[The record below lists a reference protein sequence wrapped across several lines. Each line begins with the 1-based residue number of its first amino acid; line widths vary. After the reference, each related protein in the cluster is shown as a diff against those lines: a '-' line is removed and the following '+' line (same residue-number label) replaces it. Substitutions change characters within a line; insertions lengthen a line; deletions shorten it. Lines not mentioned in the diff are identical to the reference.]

1 MARTYEE
8 LKAEMAAKRSA
19 AEAAK
24 AAAPQ
29 VEPAPVA
36 PASPFAVPDYLR
48 PPAELMAPEGLE
60 VFEPAP
66 KAKKIRKLAA
76 PATPSVTRAEAGVQ
90 PKPQEIFKTP
100 GQVAEQAREPEI
112 QTVPKAELT
121 PDMRR
126 EVDWKKFYDS
136 VGTEIY
142 KPAKRRAAEALQ
154 LTEAQLEA
162 IAQAQGVNLE
172 AINEAKIK
180 GRTYEEVARANR
192 ERGVLGFMPLAERE
206 ASFSRTVD
214 DFEKAQR
221 GEASEGIR
229 LKKSGADQD
238 WTGGYVAMG
247 TREVLPEVSKP
258 GEYGHLVSETLI
270 GALQKDPKASA
281 FYDLYGRKIATGNTQ
296 KYIEERTKD
305 LMERAGVGP
314 SDPDSFE
321 KRQKLRRRAINEIL
335 AYKTIGMWTP
345 AVTMQDVQVTEGVE
359 APGFFASIGPNIE
372 LIGLNNKGQAI
383 YRQESPLGVLFRAI
397 DIPQEAIVG
406 KLEGRTAAEGIQTGA
421 NFLEYAMEHTEGDSP
436 YVRYPALAAGF
447 IGAVAMPDLLVGPG
461 MAAKGVKA
469 AKRFYDVRK
478 IAPRVLELL
487 TDVAEARKTKD
498 MTKAKKAEVA
508 LRDYTPQV
516 ADMLDRYDAAAARR
530 FQMVDPIDEDIFNE
544 DVSALL
550 ATLDDEGAKALA
562 AERVHLHPSMRK
574 PETAAKLPTKEETY
588 SSFDELFNTDILEAR
603 VSKAKAD
610 YIATAPR
617 TVQEHFSRYAK
628 GLTRSKLEAY
638 KKAKVITQAEL
649 DDLARIVEASTAPA
663 LAGNMG
669 QWKSALQATLKA
681 HPVFGDPKLAP
692 LRKAVYVNVGK
703 SLESR
708 AKSMAGLNIGDLNAA
723 DMAVFDRALTA
734 ISRNSEARGVAATL
748 LHKEVADQAKIRVQ
762 PLELFDDVAL
772 KGPGGE
778 AIRLTPGGVLFLTRI
793 RNLLPEVPFK
803 DVYAESVLIDKIVIA
818 RARKEGR
825 DAFSIYEELFPE
837 IRAATKSDIKRYKTM
852 ASGGGPSPAPVGGA
866 PGPAPVGGAPVAG
879 GAPVIGGTPGRAQLP
894 TRGVAVTAG
903 RARVPV
909 RRQIPDTL
917 DIDVTETLPSEE
929 IRLPLFENLG
939 EITEAAPIRRGERA
953 ATEFPPLFETDI
965 EATRRAAGEPTGEVT
980 REVTQRVGEA
990 TQEIPFRRRRAELAR
1005 LAGPEAERLAA
1016 ETRLA
1021 ATRLAEEATAPGF
1034 VPLTAEQ
1041 QRRLFQTEAEVEVL
1055 AARAPEVAALETR
1068 LAAGAQQEQAARR
1081 QLATAAGESDE
1092 AFDAALAAVDVIA
1105 AQNRALEAELDA
1117 ARAAALG
1124 RGIPLSRGA
1133 PTPTAA
1139 VTITAGEEHPL
1150 TLRAYDYARRLA
1162 ADPTGPNAPRTII
1175 GRGGN
1180 ADVFEIPGEPD
1191 LVARVVRRRDPAT
1204 AVEGLVPSITPNPMG
1219 AANVGQPLARVGDTT
1234 ILVRQKG
1241 FPAGMS
1247 NTDPAFKQA
1256 NRDEI
1261 YADRIRAA
1269 AALPQEAYDQAAR
1282 DLLLANERGL
1292 NWDPSK
1298 SNNVLIDPES
1308 GRFGLVD
1315 LSARAPGSSYRN
1327 TAGELVT
1334 ALSGNTH
1341 AYSARELIPALEAP
1355 RRQIIEKAQAAAERT
1370 GLPLTRGGEVDSSF
1384 EYSKKLAGITETEAP
1399 VARVAEEV
1407 AVEPVIQRV
1416 SEPAV
1421 EVAVEPVIQRAP
1433 AAEEPLPAVRKAKGF
1448 RDKNSINAGVYEV
1461 DIGGKTRRFFR
1472 DSKEGFYPRSFVED
1486 VPTSADVPVLP
1497 FLGDTIED
1505 AVKALQRMHG
1515 AEEAPAAARAAEEVV
1530 AEAAPAVERAVEAAP
1545 VAKAEE
1551 AVSAAPTQPSSIT
1564 PAAAAPVV
1572 AAETSRDLEKF
1583 LDAVKKLKTPKA
1595 TEKFLADFQTAAL
1608 TPSQKVRVYD
1618 SLATKLEKLAEAEE
1632 GDLVLETLAATAR
1645 DAERSNRQAAET
1657 LLREGGGLRQTGPA
1671 GVTPA
1676 AEVPV
1681 VREEIVAPPAP
1692 PVKAEPTVDE
1702 LQATVAR
1709 LEPLRDAPIK
1719 RANVT
1724 KNGFTVELA
1733 GQQVRVEKRG
1743 DNWFTVTTGRN
1754 LGDNV
1759 TKATESLR
1767 AELVLKPLAQA
1778 QDALRKL
1785 GQAQSAAAAVS
1796 SLDDALASVKKL
1808 RTSKDA
1814 TKFFDVVDLLPL
1826 DEAERLDVLVKFKDK
1841 LNDLAAKAKAAV
1853 VADKFDDLVTAT
1865 DDAMKKL
1872 RPAAETAP
1880 SAVAAAADE
1889 LTEAQRHA
1897 QAVTNIRSLT
1907 HRAQVDLGVRGNFLM
1922 FGGEQNGRFVPVY
1935 FMNFRASSPP
1945 KPSEILESVYDN
1957 ARLSPQI
1964 QEAARRDAE
1973 ALLEGQTPVVSAFP
1987 ANKYAND
1994 ADLKFGGLR
2003 QTGPAGV
2010 TKGVT
2015 ELRADG
2021 RSIII
2026 LFEGADPT
2034 TVLHEVAHI
2043 LRRNVLDTEDMNAI
2057 TRWLTSRGINV
2068 SHQYGEFVGAPDE
2081 VEKAEEF
2088 FAKAFEQY
2096 ALEGAA
2102 PTPLLQS
2109 AFDTLKQAVAQV
2121 YLGVSDPVIG
2131 VNLQPEVRRV
2141 FDGLVSTVDDQ
2152 PNVTLKQVLRREL
2165 LGAEDDSAEGFLN
2178 VLSREASRK
2187 GMPRATLEDL
2197 QKQFDFGEGREFAR
2211 LMIEKRVA
2219 ELKETPAQ
2227 AADAIRRA
2235 FGPSASTSAA
2245 KMTDRERG
2253 IMAAVSRPNAAPD
2266 PIRVS
2271 FPAPVLGKRDWSFD
2285 DLAEFQAARTT
2296 EREIDAAR
2304 KKGIFLDL
2312 SGKGLGTASVV
2323 EKDAVEELRAY
2334 FAYNKDID
2342 DVNKVRGK
2350 AKAVVRA
2357 VIATFFGGDVVAEKG
2372 GAQNLLR
2379 FAPPEFRQAVDA
2391 AERPISQGINDTIAL
2406 VNDAIEVDKR
2416 TELYRYLGGVGDVR
2430 RVAGRPILSAGHDY
2444 MGSVIGMIR
2453 RSIDDL
2459 KPEEKA
2465 ALETLAEAVNSPN
2478 RSAALVK
2485 LGFDPKSGNTLS
2497 DVDAAVVATREAA
2510 SRAMSKLLFSTQDAN
2525 ADFGASLASAIR
2537 GAVEAPAN
2545 IARPTHEMLLVEN
2558 LTYISGLTQRNGAL
2572 FTGTSQDAAK
2582 VLLEGDGVRKGV
2594 AQIYD
2599 EESARRMAVAIGG
2612 FGSSVVGKD
2621 TMVKLN
2627 LGIDADTYRAFVNW
2641 TNGQAWD
2648 FQYTEA
2654 IQRVV
2659 DRYGYNVEF
2668 VRDAV
2673 LDTDFYIPRLARDRM
2688 AESLARATYRPTA
2701 TVTGGDAFNIL
2712 YRYMK
2717 KRMTR
2722 GSFFLRQRYFMM
2734 NTVDHFMQMALTAGF
2749 GVAAASVS
2757 RVLMQDVMVLPFW
2770 QQFVDFVA
2778 RRLPGG
2784 QRIPEN
2790 VLERFRRQLQVYGDK
2805 AANNVAT
2812 IFSVGK
2818 YRIEVNPIL
2827 EGLDGGFQAGGK
2839 VYAYRQIRD
2848 IAVQEGVFSAFDTS
2862 QLASVIE
2869 REGALFAAPTLRGAS
2884 ATGTAGG
2891 GIIPAGLRNFMADWE
2906 KTVSETAEAWGER
2919 ERLGA
2924 MITLME
2930 AGHDPRT
2937 AARITIDALYDYSQ
2951 SMTKAD
2957 RSMLVGILFPFWA
2970 FQKNANAQ
2978 VFNNIFSPW
2987 GAYRLMV
2994 LKRARERGAELLTE
3008 VLYNDIGGE
3017 YGLDVKSMPPELQDN
3032 YYAIVTAFEDSYK
3045 GQEPPEDAKRA
3056 LKMLFTGRGRLIE
3069 EGKLAM
3075 LSPELK
3081 RLRDIGAFADL
3092 QSFAEY
3098 TALRPSASG
3107 RQTYLRDRTGV
3118 AMLFPR
3124 TKAVQM
3130 YYRLAGDDHSYM
3142 EMFIPESSIEAGMRH
3157 HTQLAATY
3165 LLLSASALD
3174 LLPGIDLK
3182 SQGLEEVKALNV
3194 LKPIADP
3201 ARSPILAPIL
3211 SGTAAGELAAPK
3223 RVSTKLAET
3232 AALVTQVHP
3241 FIGKMMDDMYGT
3253 TFVRVPAIRDPFAA
3267 DVDGNFIEL
3276 TDKAAAEIR
3285 ELQKEFPDAAVLR
3298 DERYYLP
3305 GGVWTTL
3312 LENSPLG
3319 ELNSLLLRY
3328 EKNPLERNDIRGE
3341 IMRWAR
3347 GAAGVDVELISPQ
3360 KTVKR
3365 EEPKKLKETPGTR

>member
-8 LKAEMAAKRSA
+8 LKAEMAEKRRA
-19 AEAAK
+19 AESAK

-29 VEPAPVA
+29 VELAPVA
-36 PASPFAVPDYLR
+36 PASPFAVPEYLR

-66 KAKKIRKLAA
+66 KAKRIKKAAA
-76 PATPSVTRAEAGVQ
+76 PATPSVTRTEAGVP

-136 VGTEIY
+136 VGTEIF
-142 KPAKRRAAEALQ
+142 KPAKRRGAEALQ
-154 LTEAQLEA
+154 MTEAQLEA
-162 IAQAQGVNLE
+162 VAQAQGVSLE

-206 ASFSRTVD
+206 VSFSRTVD

-247 TREVLPEVSKP
+247 TRTALPEVSKP
-258 GEYGHLVSETLI
+258 GEYGHLISETLI
-270 GALQKDPKASA
+270 EALQKDPKASA

-345 AVTMQDVQVTEGVE
+345 AITMQDVQVTEGVE
-359 APGFFASIGPNIE
+359 APGFFASVGPNIE
-372 LIGLNNKGQAI
+372 LVGINNKGQAI

-397 DIPQEAIVG
+397 DIPQEAIVA
-406 KLEGRTAAEGIQTGA
+406 KLEGRSAAEGIQTGA
-421 NFLEYAMEHTEGDSP
+421 NFLEYAMEHTEGESP

-447 IGAVAMPDLLVGPG
+447 IGAVAMPDLLIGPG
-461 MAAKGVKA
+461 MVAKGAKA

-498 MTKAKKAEVA
+498 MAKAKKAEVA

-530 FQMVDPIDEDIFNE
+530 FQMVDPVDEDIFNE
-544 DVSALL
+544 NVSALL

-610 YIATAPR
+610 YIATAPK

-669 QWKSALQATLKA
+669 QWKSAIQSTLKA
-681 HPVFGDPKLAP
+681 HPVFGDPKFAEI
-692 LRKAVYVNVGK
+692 RKAVYVNVGK
-703 SLESR
+703 SLGSR
-708 AKSMAGLNIGDLNAA
+708 AKSMVGLNIGDLNAA
-723 DMAVFDRALTA
+723 DMAAFDRALTA

-772 KGPGGE
+772 TGPGGE

-825 DAFSIYEELFPE
+825 DPFSIYEELFPE
-837 IRAATKSDIKRYKTM
+837 IRAATKKDIKRYKTM
-852 ASGGGPSPAPVGGA
+852 ASGGGPVPAPAGA
-866 PGPAPVGGAPVAG
+866 PTAGVAGAG
-879 GAPVIGGTPGRAQLP
+879 GAPP
-894 TRGVAVTAG
+894 TVVPPVSPVARPAVTLG
-903 RARVPV
+903 RARFPV
-909 RRQIPDTL
+909 RRPAPAIPSTL
-917 DIDVTETLPSEE
+917 DLDVTETMRRPGEELNLVLPEDVDITAAGGIVRPTARQTTFPSLFQSEAQPTA
-929 IRLPLFENLG
+929 RV
-939 EITEAAPIRRGERA
+939 
-953 ATEFPPLFETDI
+953 
-965 EATRRAAGEPTGEVT
+965 AGEPTGEVT
-980 REVTQRVGEA
+980 TEVTRSVLEP
-990 TQEIPFRRRRAELAR
+990 TREIPRRRIRGELAR
-1005 LAGPEAERLAA
+1005 LAGPESERVSA

-1021 ATRLAEEATAPGF
+1021 ETRLAEEVTAPGF
-1034 VPLTAEQ
+1034 VPLTAAQ
-1041 QRRLFQTEAEVEVL
+1041 QRRLFQTEAEAEAL
-1055 AARAPEVAALETR
+1055 AAQAPEVVALEVR

-1081 QLATAAGESDE
+1081 QLAAAAGESDE

-1105 AQNRALEAELDA
+1105 AQNRAVEAALET
-1117 ARAAALG
+1117 ARAAALS
-1124 RGIPLSRGA
+1124 RETPLAAIRKTIKPEA
-1133 PTPTAA
+1133 PTA
-1139 VTITAGEEHPL
+1139 
-1150 TLRAYDYARRLA
+1150 
-1162 ADPTGPNAPRTII
+1162 
-1175 GRGGN
+1175 
-1180 ADVFEIPGEPD
+1180 
-1191 LVARVVRRRDPAT
+1191 
-1204 AVEGLVPSITPNPMG
+1204 
-1219 AANVGQPLARVGDTT
+1219 
-1234 ILVRQKG
+1234 
-1241 FPAGMS
+1241 
-1247 NTDPAFKQA
+1247 
-1256 NRDEI
+1256 
-1261 YADRIRAA
+1261 
-1269 AALPQEAYDQAAR
+1269 
-1282 DLLLANERGL
+1282 
-1292 NWDPSK
+1292 
-1298 SNNVLIDPES
+1298 
-1308 GRFGLVD
+1308 
-1315 LSARAPGSSYRN
+1315 
-1327 TAGELVT
+1327 
-1334 ALSGNTH
+1334 
-1341 AYSARELIPALEAP
+1341 
-1355 RRQIIEKAQAAAERT
+1355 
-1370 GLPLTRGGEVDSSF
+1370 
-1384 EYSKKLAGITETEAP
+1384 
-1399 VARVAEEV
+1399 ARVAEES

-1421 EVAVEPVIQRAP
+1421 EVAVEPVIQRAT
-1433 AAEEPLPAVRKAKGF
+1433 AAEAAAPLPVARKAKGF
-1448 RDKNSINAGVYEV
+1448 SDKNSLNAGVYEV
-1461 DIGGKTRRFFR
+1461 EVGGQTRRFFR
-1472 DSKEGFYPRSFVED
+1472 DTKEGPVGVAWVED
-1486 VPTSADVPVLP
+1486 VRGDANMPIT
-1497 FLGDTIED
+1497 FLGNTKDD
-1505 AVKALQRMHG
+1505 AIKALQRKYG

-1530 AEAAPAVERAVEAAP
+1530 AEAAPAVERVVEAAP
-1545 VAKAEE
+1545 AAKAEE
-1551 AVSAAPTQPSSIT
+1551 AVSEAPTQPFGIT
-1564 PAAAAPVV
+1564 PAVVAPVV

-1595 TEKFLADFQTAAL
+1595 TEKFLAAFQTAAL
-1608 TPSQKVRVYD
+1608 APGQKVRVYD

-1632 GDLVLETLAATAR
+1632 GDLVLETLADTAR
-1645 DAERSNRQAAET
+1645 TAERRSRQEAERV
-1657 LLREGGGLRQTGPA
+1657 LREGGGLRQTGPA
-1671 GVTPA
+1671 SVTPV

-1681 VREEIVAPPAP
+1681 VREEIVTPPAVP

-1702 LQATVAR
+1702 LQATVDR
-1709 LEPLRDAPIK
+1709 LAPLRDAPIK
-1719 RANVT
+1719 RTNVSKT
-1724 KNGFTVELA
+1724 GFTIEIDGQQIRVQKSDDNWVNAATGRKLGETASDAVEKLRVELI
-1733 GQQVRVEKRG
+1733 Q
-1743 DNWFTVTTGRN
+1743 
-1754 LGDNV
+1754 
-1759 TKATESLR
+1759 
-1767 AELVLKPLAQA
+1767 KPYTAA
-1778 QDALRKL
+1778 QDALERL
-1785 GQAQSAAAAVS
+1785 GKVQAQAATLS
-1796 SLDDALASVKKL
+1796 SLDDALASVKKI
-1808 RTSKDA
+1808 RTTKDA
-1814 TKFFDVVDLLPL
+1814 EKFFEVVDQLPL
-1826 DEAERLDVLVKFKDK
+1826 DEAERLDVLSK
-1841 LNDLAAKAKAAV
+1841 LKGKLDDLAAKAKNKDVKAALTEL
-1853 VADKFDDLVTAT
+1853 ATRAEVTAQEI
-1865 DDAMKKL
+1865 
-1872 RPAAETAP
+1872 RPAAAEAP
-1880 SAVAAAADE
+1880 SAAAAAQDA
-1889 LTEAQRHA
+1889 LTAQQRHA
-1897 QAVTNIRSLT
+1897 QAVSRMRTLT
-1907 HRAQVDLGVRGNFLM
+1907 HRVEAPRYVVYGALEN
-1922 FGGEQNGRFVPVY
+1922 ERFVPAALVTT
-1935 FMNFRASSPP
+1935 
-1945 KPSEILESVYDN
+1945 
-1957 ARLSPQI
+1957 
-1964 QEAARRDAE
+1964 QEARTPSSARAALYDQLTVSDAAFDATRRE
-1973 ALLEGQTPVVSAFP
+1973 AESLLEGQTPAVRAFP
-1987 ANKYAND
+1987 GNKYAND
-1994 ADLKFGGLR
+1994 ADLEFGGLR

-2043 LRRNVLDTEDMNAI
+2043 MRRNVLDVEDMNAI
-2057 TRWLTSRGINV
+2057 TGWLTSRGINV
-2068 SHQYGEFVGAPDE
+2068 SHQYGEFIGAPDE

-2102 PTPLLQS
+2102 PTPMLQS

-2131 VNLQPEVRRV
+2131 VKLQPEVRRV
-2141 FDGLVSTVDDQ
+2141 FDGLVATVDDQ

-2178 VLSREASRK
+2178 VLSREAQRK
-2187 GMPRATLEDL
+2187 GMPRTALEDL
-2197 QKQFDFGEGREFAR
+2197 QKQFETA
-2211 LMIEKRVA
+2211 KKNRVA
-2219 ELKETPAQ
+2219 ANQTY
-2227 AADAIRRA
+2227 
-2235 FGPSASTSAA
+2235 
-2245 KMTDRERG
+2245 
-2253 IMAAVSRPNAAPD
+2253 
-2266 PIRVS
+2266 VS

-2342 DVNKVRGK
+2342 DANKVRGK

-2379 FAPPEFRQAVDA
+2379 FAPPEFRQALDA
-2391 AERPISQGINDTIAL
+2391 AERPIAQGITDTITL
-2406 VNDAIEVDKR
+2406 VNDAIDIDKR
-2416 TELYRYLGGVGDVR
+2416 TELYRYLGGAGDVR

-2459 KPEEKA
+2459 KPEERA
-2465 ALETLAEAVNSPN
+2465 ALETLAEALNSPN
-2478 RSAALVK
+2478 RSSALVK
-2485 LGFDPKSGNTLS
+2485 LGFDPKSGDSLAL
-2497 DVDAAVVATREAA
+2497 VDASVIATREAA

-2599 EESARRMAVAIGG
+2599 DESARRMAVAIGG

-2722 GSFFLRQRYFMM
+2722 GSFFLRQRYYMM
-2734 NTVDHFMQMALTAGF
+2734 NTVDHFMQMALTSGF

-2757 RVLMQDVMVLPFW
+2757 RVLVQDVMVLPFW
-2770 QQFVDFVA
+2770 QQLVDFVA

-2784 QRIPEN
+2784 KRIP
-2790 VLERFRRQLQVYGDK
+2790 VDLLERFRAGLQVYGDK
-2805 AANNVAT
+2805 AANNIAT

-2827 EGLDGGFQAGGK
+2827 EGVDGGFQAGGK
-2839 VYAYRQIRD
+2839 VYGYRQIRD
-2848 IAVQEGVFSAFDTS
+2848 IAVQEGVFASFDTS

-2891 GIIPAGLRNFMADWE
+2891 GIPAGLRNFMADWE

-3201 ARSPILAPIL
+3201 ARSPILAPLL
-3211 SGTAAGELAAPK
+3211 SGTAMGELAAPK
-3223 RVSTKLAET
+3223 RVSTKMSET
-3232 AALVTQVHP
+3232 AALVTRVHP

-3253 TFVRVPAIRDPFAA
+3253 TFVRVPAIRDPFVTG
-3267 DVDGNFIEL
+3267 VDGNFVEL

-3285 ELQKEFPDAAVLR
+3285 ELQKEFPDVAVLR

-3305 GGVWTTL
+3305 GGVWTTM

-3328 EKNPLERNDIRGE
+3328 EENPLERNDIRGE
-3341 IMRWAR
+3341 IMSWAR
-3347 GAAGVDVELISPQ
+3347 GAAGVDVELVSPQ
-3360 KTVKR
+3360 KTIKR